1 MTLFRPFRARVDRT
15 ATHPQ
20 GFTLG
25 WHIPPF
31 QGESGDSVS
40 SNGHRLLASGG
51 AAIRAPS
58 VAGSKRP
65 GVRQTGP

>member
-31 QGESGDSVS
+31 QGESGDPAVEGRVFVVPDRCAHEPGIP
-40 SNGHRLLASGG
+40 N
-51 AAIRAPS
+51 P
-58 VAGSKRP
+58 RP
-65 GVRQTGP
+65 ALKYR